1 MSKIKDLATVTVDVA
16 FRLFPI
22 DQERYE
28 LLACV
33 GNHTLRVYDE
43 QYVSVSDSGNDA
55 INEFMRQTDA
65 NFLSAAT
72 AFQRTCSAGFPRNL
86 PTIVEDRSRRFEAT
100 VNRSTINGMRATRVL
115 SNKPLWACVAALW
128 EETYRE
134 MLLTRG
140 FVNRSPYQGH
150 GAQS

>member
-1 MSKIKDLATVTVDVA
+1 MSKIKDLATVSVNTA

-28 LLACV
+28 LV
-33 GNHTLRVYDE
+33 VWVENHIQRVYDE
-43 QYVSVSDSGNDA
+43 QDISVIASGNDA
-55 INEFMRQTDA
+55 INEFLRQTDA

-72 AFQRTCSAGFPRNL
+72 AFQRTCSAGFPRSL

-128 EETYRE
+128 DETYRE

-140 FVNRSPYQGH
+140 FVGKSPYQGH